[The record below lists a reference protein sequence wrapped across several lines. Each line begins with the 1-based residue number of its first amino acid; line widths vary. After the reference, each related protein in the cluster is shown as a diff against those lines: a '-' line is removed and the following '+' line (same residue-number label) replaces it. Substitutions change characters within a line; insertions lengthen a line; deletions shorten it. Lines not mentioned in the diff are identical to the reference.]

1 MIENG
6 VTSAADGHPILC
18 KERIVRSQST
28 RKQLKPLPYLLI
40 LPTALFVALF
50 TAWPVLL
57 SIYQS
62 FFRQRMNIARFR
74 EPTFVGLENY
84 IDLFT
89 DPYFLQVIKNT
100 LFYIIGTVP
109 ISILLGFLFALLV
122 NRKVRGVGLF
132 RLAFFHPMV
141 LPMVSAATIWLF
153 FFTPNYG
160 LFNTTLRL
168 LGYSGAENWTGNPNL
183 ALLSVIIVAIWK
195 NSGYYMIFY
204 LAGLQNLPTDVFEAA
219 ALDGAS
225 GWQALWRITFPLLR
239 RTTVFITIIAFID
252 AFRTV
257 DHIFVLTSGGPSRAS
272 TVLLFELWQQR
283 FEYQDIGASAAIT
296 VIFVVVLLAFTVTNF
311 LTSERKEV

>member
-1 MIENG
+1 MS
-6 VTSAADGHPILC
+6 VQVS
-18 KERIVRSQST
+18 
-28 RKQLKPLPYLLI
+28 RKQLKPLPYILI
-40 LPTALFVALF
+40 LPTAVFVALF

-74 EPTFVGLENY
+74 EPSFIGLGNY
-84 IDLFT
+84 VDLFT
-89 DPYFLQVIKNT
+89 DPYFIQVIGNT
-100 LFYIIGTVP
+100 LKYILGTVP
-109 ISILLGFLFALLV
+109 ISIVLAFLFALLV
-122 NRKVRGVGLF
+122 NRKVRGIGFF

-160 LFNTTLRL
+160 LFNTALRF
-168 LGYSGAENWTGNPNL
+168 LGYSGAENWTGNPDL

-204 LAGLQNLPTDVFEAA
+204 LAGLQNLPVDVYEAS
-219 ALDGAS
+219 ALDGAT
-225 GWQALWRITFPLLR
+225 GWQTLWQITFPLLR
-239 RTTVFITIIAFID
+239 RTTLFITIVAFID

-257 DHIFVLTSGGPSRAS
+257 DHVFVLTSGGPSRTS
-272 TVLLFELWQQR
+272 TLLLFELWQQR

-311 LTSERKEV
+311 ITSERKDA